1 MFDREGC
8 GSASSCEELEA
19 RVEQQLRVNGWED
32 RASAIVIDPELEI
45 WMWGNWSVLQDCVG
59 WRIGS
64 ISLREWLINQKLMD
78 DAETKPAHP
87 KETLERVLRQTR
99 KPRSGALFASMG
111 EKVDASGCMDGAF
124 LKLKSTL
131 QRWFPK

>member
-111 EKVDASGCMDGAF
+111 EKVDTSGCMDGAF